1 MGAVLVLDIN
11 DSEIALARDGE
22 VVYRQPGVA
31 LVEGRRV
38 LFGDA
43 ALARSRLHPRQA
55 HSEFWQRLNADP
67 VVPGGRGVANQAD
80 LVYLQL
86 REMLAALGERSRPEA
101 VAAIP
106 PTASNAQLSLLL
118 GIAGEAG
125 LHLSAFVDAAV
136 AAASA
141 RPLDG
146 ACRLVDLALHR
157 ATVAAVDVRQDDG
170 GRFHVRRVA
179 ADEVPAVGLASLM
192 EGWIDAVADRF
203 VESTRFDP
211 LRVAATEQQV
221 FDQVRDGVARQR
233 SELTIQVRH
242 GSAAHQVQIP
252 WRAFAEKAEQ
262 RYRLLARGIG
272 APGPVLLT
280 HRAQRPPGLVAFL
293 EAAGYRVTRLPE
305 DAALAGVRR
314 RAEQFAAAS
323 DGARLVAAL
332 PAESAPTAPAANHRS
347 PTHLLCDGVAM
358 PLAQDMPAAAHPA
371 AGGANGFL
379 IRRNGERLAVV
390 PTGTAEVRL
399 NDERMEFEQ
408 DAGAG
413 DVIRCEGLEFRLIA
427 VLDGASPAPA

>member
-136 AAASA
+136 AASV